1 MQYLYILWLESL
13 FTVLKYNFVP
23 LTEHINTKVLDHV
36 RLKVVPIARCL
47 GAHLL
52 ELLFFLGLFLL
63 LLILLDGARVD
74 TIRDQLSL
82 IVLLA
87 SIKRHASDKFVH
99 FKGEEVCLT
108 TLIAKAFRR
117 VE

>member
-1 MQYLYILWLESL
+1 M
-13 FTVLKYNFVP
+13 LKYNFVA
-23 LTEHINTKVLDHV
+23 LREHISTKVLDHV
-36 RLKVVPIARCL
+36 RLKVVPIACSL

-63 LLILLDGARVD
+63 LLILLDGAGVD

-82 IVLLA
+82 IVIIA
-87 SIKRHASDKFVH
+87 SIKRYTSDKFVH
-99 FKGEEVCLT
+99 FKDVEVCLT
-108 TLIAKAFRR
+108 TLIAKAFRW